1 MNAELTGNV
10 EMTNTIRSEVKRLCN
25 KNNVVSSILAS
36 DQREEFEKNYQRM
49 IAIDDA
55 HRCPQSPPTARSMR
69 SSISS
74 KPGWDPILAG
84 FRARSAM
91 SEPCTPVVFK
101 MERSLLPMDLNS
113 ATSEG
118 SLGSREDLDSE
129 YAGSERSDVTAGELE
144 TVVNEDYFAFE

>member
-1 MNAELTGNV
+1 M
-10 EMTNTIRSEVKRLCN
+10 MNTIKSEVKRLCN

-36 DQREEFEKNYQRM
+36 DQKEDFEKGYQRM
-49 IAIDDA
+49 IAIDNT
-55 HRCPQSPPTARSMR
+55 HRCPQSPPTGRSMR

-91 SEPCTPVVFK
+91 SEPTTPVVLK

-129 YAGSERSDVTAGELE
+129 YAGSGRSDVTDGELE
-144 TVVNEDYFAFE
+144 TVVNEDYSAHE